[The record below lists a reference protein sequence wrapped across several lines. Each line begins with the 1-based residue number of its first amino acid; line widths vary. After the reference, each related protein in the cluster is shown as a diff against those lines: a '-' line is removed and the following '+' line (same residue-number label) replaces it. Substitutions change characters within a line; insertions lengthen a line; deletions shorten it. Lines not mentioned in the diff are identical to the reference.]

1 MNDNYATE
9 EDTAEL
15 MRVSKLPKPLR
26 LAAMLEKTMQW
37 PLHGKSADCLRE
49 MYVLFQHCE
58 NEMRY
63 AGWDKREADNYV
75 RNDVYVDRWRL
86 GKRGQFEKVWVAVHV
101 PEDCPHPKDRLKW
114 GAFYKKPKTQWVIT
128 EGARA

>member
-1 MNDNYATE
+1 MTPVRQKKIRTLLRTKPSGMTPIEIATE
-9 EDTAEL
+9 TGMHVANV
-15 MRVSKLPKPLR
+15 RTSLR
-26 LAAMLEKTMQW
+26 AM
-37 PLHGKSADCLRE
+37 P
-49 MYVLFQHCE
+49 
-58 NEMRY
+58 
-63 AGWDKREADNYV
+63 
-75 RNDVYVDRWRL
+75 DVYVDRWRL